1 MSGDSSQGDK
11 TQCNGVKKH
20 RYAFG
25 FMGIGFLS
33 HFNMSSFYTEDKKGQ
48 FIVFSDDYYC

>member
-25 FMGIGFLS
+25 FMGIGVLS
-33 HFNMSSFYTEDKKGQ
+33 HFTMCIHFTLQIKK
-48 FIVFSDDYYC
+48 VSL